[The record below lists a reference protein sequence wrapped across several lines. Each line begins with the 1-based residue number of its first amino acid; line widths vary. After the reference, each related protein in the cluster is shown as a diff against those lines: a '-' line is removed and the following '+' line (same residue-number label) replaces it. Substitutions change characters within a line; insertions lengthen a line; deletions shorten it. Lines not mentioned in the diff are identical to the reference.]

1 MQINEA
7 KNISL
12 GSYYAF
18 HRASAILSYD
28 KDREF
33 GKAIAEYK
41 DKNWLLW
48 RSAGVFNIPDNLLK
62 EFEI

>member
-41 DKNWLLW
+41 DKN
-48 RSAGVFNIPDNLLK
+48 
-62 EFEI
+62 